1 MTAPRANI
9 YAVAERAGVSIATVS
24 RVQRGV
30 GPVSTETR
38 ERVEQAIDE
47 LGYSPD
53 PTGRALAGQRLDAMG
68 IVFPDLAGP
77 YYSSVLL
84 GAEAASVAAG
94 SSLLILA
101 THGRPRAEE
110 LAREL
115 SARVDGLIVMGR
127 TVSDEAVRALG
138 ARVPLVL
145 LARDARRRSADRSQR
160 RIASRRAGSCAHLLE
175 STATSAS
182 PSSAIRAPRR
192 TPKTAGRGSWT
203 RIDAQGVPAPPAAF
217 AAPFHEHGGREAAGA
232 ALDQAP
238 RPTALVC
245 ASDEIALGAYSAAQR
260 PGPAPR
266 DRHRRN
272 RVGRHPA
279 RALRLTCLDH
289 RPAAD
294 DAARRTAAELLAQRV
309 AGAPADVADAAERR
323 GHPREL
329 RLPRQPPTTRE
340 VVQ

>member
-1 MTAPRANI
+1 MTSPRANI

-30 GPVSTETR
+30 GPVSTGTR

-110 LAREL
+110 LARAL

-127 TVSDEAVRALG
+127 TISDEAVRALG

-145 LARDARRRSADRSQR
+145 LARTPIDDLPTVRSANREPAQELVT
-160 RIASRRAGSCAHLLE
+160 HLL
-175 STATSAS
+175 TAHGHERLSFIGDPGAS
-182 PSSAIRAPRR
+182 PDAEDRWQGFLDAHR
-192 TPKTAGRGSWT
+192 
-203 RIDAQGVPAPPAAF
+203 AQGVPAPPAAF

-232 ALDQAP
+232 ALDRTD

-245 ASDEIALGAYSAAQR
+245 ASDEVALGACQAVSDRGLR
-260 PGPAPR
+260 PGIDIAVTGWDDIQLARFVTPALTTVRQPMT
-266 DRHRRN
+266 
-272 RVGRHPA
+272 
-279 RALRLTCLDH
+279 RLGE
-289 RPAAD
+289 
-294 DAARRTAAELLAQRV
+294 TAATLLAQRV
-309 AGAPADVADAAERR
+309 AGEHAESRTLPSDVVIRASCGCAV
-323 GHPREL
+323 
-329 RLPRQPPTTRE
+329 QPPTTRE